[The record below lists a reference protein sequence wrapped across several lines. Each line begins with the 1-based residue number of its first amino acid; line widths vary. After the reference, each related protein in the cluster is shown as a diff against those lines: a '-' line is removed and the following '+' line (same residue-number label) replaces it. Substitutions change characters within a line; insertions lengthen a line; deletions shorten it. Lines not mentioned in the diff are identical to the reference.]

1 MTSRTSYENRW
12 HAGEM
17 RKTLVVTVTLAALAF
32 ALDATAAAP
41 KTLVGTVGPGFTI
54 KLSKQS
60 VPAGVYKLTVHDLAA
75 IHDFHLTGPG
85 VNKKTSVS
93 GTGTVVW
100 TVTLQKGTYT
110 YVCDP
115 HRSFMVGKLKVT

>member
-1 MTSRTSYENRW
+1 
-12 HAGEM
+12 M
-17 RKTLVVTVTLAALAF
+17 RKTLVAIVTALATLAF

-41 KTLVGTVGPGFTI
+41 KTLTGTVGPGYTI

-60 VPAGVYKLTVHDLAA
+60 VPAGTYKLTVHDLAA

-85 VNKKTSVS
+85 VNKTTSVA

-100 TVTLQKGTYT
+100 TVILKKGTYT